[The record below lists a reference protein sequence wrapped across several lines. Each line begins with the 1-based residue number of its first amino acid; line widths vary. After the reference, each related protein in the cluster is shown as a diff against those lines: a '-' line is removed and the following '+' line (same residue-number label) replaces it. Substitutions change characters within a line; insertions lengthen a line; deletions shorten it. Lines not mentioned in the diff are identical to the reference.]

1 MNIVFIKE
9 YLTYKIGQELKKVN
23 KQTFERLLD
32 LGVIEEVK
40 EKKTRKKKSTESV
53 S

>member
-9 YLTYKIGQELKKVN
+9 YLTYKIGVELKNIDKLN
-23 KQTFERLLD
+23 GQRLID
-32 LGVIEEVK
+32 LGVCKEVK